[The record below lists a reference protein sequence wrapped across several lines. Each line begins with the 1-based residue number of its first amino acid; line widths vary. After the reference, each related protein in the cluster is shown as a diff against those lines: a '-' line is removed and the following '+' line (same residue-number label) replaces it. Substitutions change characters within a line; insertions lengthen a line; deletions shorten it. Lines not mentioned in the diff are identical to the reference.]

1 MRNPLR
7 GIRQRAARRHYM
19 PRPRI
24 MKAST
29 TAYVAVALL
38 VLILGAAALLDLGGA
53 SEVEEALASELRAR
67 AGDPLALVERAG
79 RAHRFVFL
87 ADIAGT
93 DSPERFA
100 ADAIARLALG
110 PGLDA
115 VALFVDERAQP
126 AIDRYLATDPE
137 DVAPLLASREALDPD
152 GGGSGYMA
160 LYRRIRAI
168 NDTLGAD
175 RRIRIVALAPAGA
188 SVTSPARAATL
199 FAERDERML
208 ASIDRRI
215 LDRQPRARILFLV
228 DGLSAMRVG
237 GGVVQT
243 GGTARIRTTW
253 LAARLA
259 ERTPGEVFSIL
270 VDAPGGSPRAG
281 SAASYTGT
289 AARDIAR
296 GALGGRTAAIRVAES
311 FRIGGPPVRWA
322 SAPGLALELV
332 PAGLTMDR
340 VADAYLYLGR

>member
-1 MRNPLR
+1 MRNP
-7 GIRQRAARRHYM
+7 IRFIRERAARRRYM
-19 PRPRI
+19 PRTRTT
-24 MKAST
+24 KAST
-29 TAYVAVALL
+29 TAWVAVALL
-38 VLILGAAALLDLGGA
+38 VLILGAAALLDLGGP
-53 SEVEEALASELRAR
+53 SEAEEALAVALRDR

-79 RAHRFVFL
+79 RSHRFVFL

-93 DSPERFA
+93 DAPERFA
-100 ADAIARLALG
+100 AEVIGRLALG

-115 VALFVDERAQP
+115 VALFVDEAAQA
-126 AIDRYLATDPE
+126 AIDRYLVSDPE

-152 GGGSGYMA
+152 GGGSSYLA

-175 RRIRIVALAPAGA
+175 RRIRIVAMGPGSARVA
-188 SVTSPARAATL
+188 SPARAATR

-208 ASIDRRI
+208 AAIDRRI
-215 LDRQPRARILFLV
+215 LERQPRARVLFLV
-228 DGLSAMRVG
+228 DGLSALRLG
-237 GGVVQT
+237 GAVVQS

-270 VDAPGGSPRAG
+270 VDAPGGSLRAG
-281 SAASYTGT
+281 EAASYTGT
-289 AARDIAR
+289 AAREVA
-296 GALGGRTAAIRVAES
+296 GSTFGGHRAAIRITDT
-311 FRIGGPPVRWA
+311 FRIGGPPVRWL
-322 SAPGLALELV
+322 SAPGLSIELV